1 MYEPDRQVARE
12 ALFKAIENQMKG
24 EGPPE
29 TKETFER
36 LRASGYSRK
45 KIMELL
51 ACVLLVELD
60 EMVREKRT
68 YDAAS
73 YIRKLKA
80 LPQLPWEYDPE
91 V

>member
-12 ALFKAIENQMKG
+12 ALFEAIENQMKG

-29 TKETFER
+29 TKETFDR
-36 LRASGYSRK
+36 LRDSGYSRNK
-45 KIMELL
+45 TMELL

-60 EMVREKRT
+60 EMVREKRP
-68 YDAAS
+68 YDATS

>member
-12 ALFKAIENQMKG
+12 ALFEAIENQMKG

-29 TKETFER
+29 TKETFDR
-36 LRASGYSRK
+36 LRASGYSRNK
-45 KIMELL
+45 TMELL
-51 ACVLLVELD
+51 ACALLVELD
-60 EMVREKRT
+60 EMVREKRP